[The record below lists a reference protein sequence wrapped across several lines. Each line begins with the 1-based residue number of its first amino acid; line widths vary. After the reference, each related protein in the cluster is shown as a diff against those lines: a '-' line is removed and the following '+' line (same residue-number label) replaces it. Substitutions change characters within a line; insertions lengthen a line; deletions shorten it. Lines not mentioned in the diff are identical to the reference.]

1 MGIGFDYFIHA
12 CSLCLSMRKGYS
24 HHPLFKCEMLLEFDN
39 IAQDPRNYVP
49 VLMVPK
55 NAKTKL
61 RTIKTDPQSNF
72 EENIVNPQLLLPPPL
87 PLPLPLPRITM
98 RPNQD
103 LLTSNIKHEIV
114 EIDD

>member
-1 MGIGFDYFIHA
+1 
-12 CSLCLSMRKGYS
+12 
-24 HHPLFKCEMLLEFDN
+24 MLLEFDN

-72 EENIVNPQLLLPPPL
+72 EENILNPPLLLPP